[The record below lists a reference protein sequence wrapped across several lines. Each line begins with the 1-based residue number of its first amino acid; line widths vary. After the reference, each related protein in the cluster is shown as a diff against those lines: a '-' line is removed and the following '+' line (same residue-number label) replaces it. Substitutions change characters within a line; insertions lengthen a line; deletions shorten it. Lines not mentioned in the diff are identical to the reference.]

1 MHAEKQNFKEEFCVK
16 KTIRTGRKGLAFI
29 MCVLMM
35 LSTLVF
41 AAPTS
46 ASAAYTADPAPENY
60 RVIAYVTQWHWPGT
74 DDPMVEG
81 DAVADIDVSKI
92 THINYA
98 FGHTVNAQST
108 DKTENGYKNGFTG
121 CVDVPDPDKLRA
133 LVKLKEQNPDL
144 KILLSVGGWGM
155 DGFCPIVHDETM
167 KMNFVKSCTEIM
179 KTYGLDGID
188 IDYEYPG
195 TSADVYDPLVC
206 PHAASNSGAVEG
218 NKDPDGEY
226 GLALFKAFR
235 EYEEFGWNHLLTIA
249 SGIGWDWMVSVPT
262 GDFPNYLDF
271 INIMCYDLY
280 GEWQDH
286 SEFNANLYPDTN
298 NPLSYDVVCN
308 RIAYRGYPR
317 DIMNIGIPIY
327 GRDRKFRTAAAG
339 AGTAGLGD
347 NSWLTYDQIADL
359 LDKGLTR
366 TLDPVTKASIASGT
380 VDGRTYEITYDDVE
394 DIRLK
399 TDWIQDNGFG
409 GGMYWEYWQDTAHG
423 SPLTSAVWDGLNG
436 SGRKKNPPAP
446 SPFYVNTTN
455 YPTWKSY
462 LDKDSQFSKEG
473 VFYNGKVY
481 KRAQEWG
488 YHYPYGWNPEF
499 APEFALD
506 STYYDKF
513 TKICPQ
519 ATTHPAEWVVVEDLT
534 ATTRVARGEA
544 KKLAGKID
552 ETALHIMNASPSQ
565 LYAMP
570 GSEISWDIQV
580 KGGSGSY
587 TVTNQV
593 WFLGQKYGE
602 QAADGS
608 WPGNPDGYSKYEK
621 RRTGGPYPLKSEGK
635 YVGETR
641 DVVSCTNASTTA
653 ANHTVKATFPVEGE
667 YMIFT
672 QVTDSNG
679 LMAAQFSE
687 IVNITEDM
695 PALTA
700 SVALNKSGTILT
712 GTEVTAT
719 VTTTSD
725 SPVTSYKY
733 EVYNGKTVVSTETTT
748 SATYKFTPATAGT
761 YKVVV
766 TASNASG
773 SASATSPSVNVFQ
786 PLAITSL
793 TTTGSVTTG
802 KAATFTCTAEG
813 GAGGNQYSYYL
824 VKGGKV
830 YASAAYTSSTTFTF
844 TVSEAGAYTL
854 CAYCQDITGTRV
866 SKKVTVN
873 VA

>member
-60 RVIAYVTQWHWPGT
+60 RVIAYVTQWNWPGT

-81 DAVADIDVSKI
+81 DAVANIDASKL

-98 FGHTVNAQST
+98 FGHVVNAQAASY
-108 DKTENGYKNGFTG
+108 ESGFTG

-144 KILLSVGGWGM
+144 KVLISFGGWGM
-155 DGFCPIVHDETM
+155 DGFCPISGNATLRQ
-167 KMNFVKSCTEIM
+167 NFVKSCVEVM
-179 KTYGLDGID
+179 KLYGLDGID

-195 TSADVYDPLVC
+195 TSADKYDPLVC
-206 PHAASNSGAVEG
+206 THAMSTGGANET
-218 NKDPDGEY
+218 NAYQDGE
-226 GLALFKAFR
+226 GALQLFKDFR
-235 EYEEFGWNHLLTIA
+235 NYSEFGWDYLLTIA
-249 SGIGWDWMVSVPT
+249 SGVGYDWMCAVPT
-262 GDFPNYLDF
+262 GDLPNYLDF

-280 GEWQDH
+280 GNWTDH
-286 SEFNANLYPDTN
+286 SEFNANLYPSSTN
-298 NPLSYDVVCN
+298 NLSYDVVCN
-308 RIAYRGYPR
+308 RLKYRGYPA

-327 GRDRKFRTAAAG
+327 GRDRKYIPAG
-339 AGTAGLGD
+339 VQSTAGLGD
-347 NSWLTYDQIADL
+347 KSWLTYDQIADL
-359 LDKGLTR
+359 LDQGLTR
-366 TLDPVTKASIASGT
+366 TLDPTTKASIASGT

-394 DIRLK
+394 DIQIK
-399 TDWIQDNGFG
+399 TAWIQDNGFG
-409 GGMYWEYWQDTAHG
+409 GGMFWEYSQDSKHDNV
-423 SPLTSAVWDGLNG
+423 LTKAVWDGLNG
-436 SGRKKNPPAP
+436 SGRKSNPPTP
-446 SPFYVNTTN
+446 SPRYVNTTS
-455 YPTWKSY
+455 YPEWKSY
-462 LDKDSQFSKEG
+462 KG
-473 VFYNGKVY
+473 VTDNASPCWYNGKVY
-481 KRAQEWG
+481 ECIT
-488 YHYPYGWNPEF
+488 YGWHQGTYGWTPAF
-499 APEFALD
+499 APEYALD
-506 STYYDKF
+506 SSYYSEF
-513 TKICPQ
+513 GTKL
-519 ATTHPAEWVVVEDLT
+519 ATGAQSYNAEWKLVEDLT
-534 ATTRVARGEA
+534 ATSAVARGEA
-544 KKLAGKID
+544 KKTSGKVD
-552 ETALHIMNASPSQ
+552 TTALHIDSATPNTQ
-565 LYAMP
+565 YALP
-570 GSEISWDIQV
+570 GSTITWDINV

-587 TVTNQV
+587 NITNQV
-593 WFLGQKYGE
+593 WFLGQKYGT

-608 WPGNPDGYSKYEK
+608 WPGNTDGYSKYEK
-621 RRTGGPYPLKSEGK
+621 RRTGGPYPLKSEGVN
-635 YVGETR
+635 VGETR
-641 DVVSCTNASTTA
+641 DRINCTNASTTA
-653 ANHTVKATFPVEGE
+653 ASHTVSATFPVEGE

-672 QVTDSNG
+672 QVTDSTG
-679 LMAAQFSE
+679 KMAAQYSQ
-687 IVNITEDM
+687 IANITTDV
-695 PALTA
+695 PAITA
-700 SVALNKSGTILT
+700 SVALDKSGTILT

-773 SASATSPSVNVFQ
+773 SATATSSTVNVFQ
-786 PLAITSL
+786 PLTITSL

-830 YASAAYTSSTTFTF
+830 YASVAYTSSTTFTF

>member
-60 RVIAYVTQWHWPGT
+60 RVIGYVTQWHWPGT

-81 DAVADIDVSKI
+81 DAVASDIDATKL

-98 FGHTVNAQST
+98 FGHIVNSQGSNY
-108 DKTENGYKNGFTG
+108 KTGFTG
-121 CVDVPDPDKLRA
+121 AVDVPDPDKLRA

-144 KILLSVGGWGM
+144 KVLLSVGGWGM
-155 DGFCPIVHDETM
+155 DGFCPIVHDATLRQ
-167 KMNFVKSCTEIM
+167 NFVKSCTEIM

-195 TSADVYDPLVC
+195 TSADRYDRLTC
-206 PHAASNSGAVEG
+206 EHADSNFGAKEG
-218 NKDPDGEY
+218 TGYVDGDAYLELMKD
-226 GLALFKAFR
+226 FR
-235 EYEEFGWNHLLTIA
+235 NYSEFGWDHLLTIA
-249 SGIGWDWMVSVPT
+249 SGVGWDWMVSCPT
-262 GDFPNYLDF
+262 GDYPNYLDF

-280 GEWQDH
+280 GDWTDH
-286 SEFNANLYPDTN
+286 SEFNANLYPTSTN
-298 NPLSYDVVCN
+298 NLSYDVVCN
-308 RIAYRGYPR
+308 RLVYRGYPR

-327 GRDRKFRTAAAG
+327 GRDRKYRASTATP
-339 AGTAGLGD
+339 GTTGLGD
-347 NSWLTYDQIADL
+347 DSWLTYDQIADL
-359 LDKGLTR
+359 LDQGLTR
-366 TLDPVTKASIASGT
+366 TLDSEAKASIASGT
-380 VDGRTYEITYDDVE
+380 VNGRTYEITYDDVE
-394 DIRLK
+394 DIKLK

-409 GGMYWEYWQDTAHG
+409 GGMFWEYWQDTAHD
-423 SPLTSAVWDGLNG
+423 SVLTKAIWDGLNG
-436 SGRKKNPPAP
+436 SGRKKNPPTP
-446 SPFYVNTTN
+446 SPYYINNTS
-455 YPTWKSY
+455 YPTWKSNKT
-462 LDKDSQFSKEG
+462 KDEQKTG
-473 VFYNGKVY
+473 NVFYNGKVY
-481 KRAQEWG
+481 QRNSEEWG
-488 YHYPYGWNPEF
+488 YHYEYGWLPCF
-499 APEFALD
+499 APEYALD
-506 STYYDKF
+506 TTYYNKYVSENCKNPG
-513 TKICPQ
+513 TSVPT
-519 ATTHPAEWVVVEDLT
+519 AGEWVLVEDISSTT
-534 ATTRVARGEA
+534 AFARGEA
-544 KKLAGKID
+544 KKTPGSVD
-552 ETALHIMNASPSQ
+552 STALQIDSAVPSTQ
-565 LYAMP
+565 YALP
-570 GSEISWDIQV
+570 GSTVTWDINV

-587 TVTNQV
+587 SSITNQV

-602 QAADGS
+602 S
-608 WPGNPDGYSKYEK
+608 PWTGNPDGYSKYEK
-621 RRTGGPYPLKSEGK
+621 RKTGGPYPNPSEDK

-641 DVVSCTNASTTA
+641 NAVSCTNASTTA
-653 ANHTVKATFPVEGE
+653 ASHTVSATFPEEGE
-667 YMIFT
+667 YLILT
-672 QVTDSNG
+672 QVTDSTG
-679 LMAAQFSE
+679 KMAAMYSQT
-687 IVNITEDM
+687 VMITTDM
-695 PALTA
+695 PAITA
-700 SVALNKSGTILT
+700 SVALDKSGTILT

-830 YASAAYTSSTTFTF
+830 YASVAYTSSTTFTF

-866 SKKVTVN
+866 SKRVTVN